1 MPLRLPE
8 KVRIVEVSPRDGLQN
23 EKTFVS
29 TGDKITLIDAL
40 SETGLSHLEVSSFV
54 NPRWIPPLAD
64 AQEVFQGIRR
74 KPGIVYSA
82 LIPNLKGYER
92 AIEAGID
99 EAVIFMSSSETH
111 SRKNINKSIDE
122 TLPVLREVAEEAI
135 ADGKTVRAYIS
146 TVFGCP
152 YEGPVDPKRV
162 VEIIRE
168 LLDMGVRE
176 ISLGDTVGLANP
188 QQVTRF
194 VERLAPDFDLGVF
207 ALHFHDTRGTALANV
222 LAGLMAGIT
231 TFDSSLGGLGGC
243 PYAPGATGNVATE
256 DLVYMLEEM
265 GVSTGLD
272 LNRLVETSRF
282 MQGVLGRELPS
293 RYLKSRLSAC
303 EV

>member
-23 EKTFVS
+23 EKTIVS
-29 TGDKITLIDAL
+29 TGDKITLIDSL
-40 SETGLSHLEVSSFV
+40 SETGLSHIEVSSFV

-92 AIEAGID
+92 AVEAGID

-111 SRKNINKSIDE
+111 NLKNINKSIDE

-194 VERLAPDFDLGVF
+194 VEMLAPDFDLGVF

>member
-23 EKTFVS
+23 EKMVVPTE
-29 TGDKITLIDAL
+29 DKIRLIDAL
-40 SETGLSHLEVSSFV
+40 SETGLSHIEVSSFV

-74 KPGIVYSA
+74 QPGVVYSA

-92 AIEAGID
+92 AVEVGID

-111 SRKNINKSIDE
+111 NRKNINKSIDE
-122 TLPVLREVAEEAI
+122 TLPILREVAEQAL
-135 ADGKTVRAYIS
+135 ADGKSVRAYIS

-152 YEGPVDPKRV
+152 YEGPVDPRRV
-162 VEIIRE
+162 LEIVRE

-176 ISLGDTVGLANP
+176 ISLGDTVGLGNP
-188 QQVTRF
+188 QQVTRI
-194 VERLAPDFDLGVF
+194 VELMAEHFDLGVF

-256 DLVYMLEEM
+256 DLVYMLSEM
-265 GVSTGLD
+265 GVATGVN
-272 LNRLVETSRF
+272 LNRLVEASRF

-293 RYLKSRLSAC
+293 RYLKSRLAAC

>member
-23 EKTFVS
+23 EKAIVS
-29 TGDKITLIDAL
+29 TGDKIKLIDAL
-40 SETGLSHLEVSSFV
+40 SETGLTHLEVSSFV

-92 AIEAGID
+92 AVEAGID

-111 SRKNINKSIDE
+111 NRKNINKSIE
-122 TLPVLREVAEEAI
+122 STLPVLREVAEEAI

-152 YEGPVDPKRV
+152 YEGPVAPQRV
-162 VEIIRE
+162 LEIVRE

-194 VERLAPDFDLGVF
+194 LELLAADFDLGAF

-222 LAGLMAGIT
+222 LAGLLAGIT

-265 GVSTGLD
+265 GVSTGVD

>member
-23 EKTFVS
+23 EKTVVS
-29 TGDKITLIDAL
+29 TQDKIKLIDAL
-40 SETGLSHLEVSSFV
+40 SETGLTHIEVSSFV

-64 AQEVFQGIRR
+64 AQEVFAGIRR
-74 KPGIVYSA
+74 KPGVVYSA

-92 AIEAGID
+92 AASVGID

-111 SRKNINKSIDE
+111 NRKNINKSIDE
-122 TLPVLREVAEEAI
+122 TFPVLREVAEAAI

-152 YEGPVDPKRV
+152 YEGPVDPRRV
-162 VEIIRE
+162 LEITRE

-188 QQVTRF
+188 QQVTRI
-194 VERLAPDFDLGVF
+194 VEMMAQEVSLDRL

-222 LAGLMAGIT
+222 LAGLLAGIT

-243 PYAPGATGNVATE
+243 PYAPGATGNVASE
-256 DLVYMLEEM
+256 DMIYMLEEM
-265 GVSTGLD
+265 GVRTGVD
-272 LNRLVETSRF
+272 LNRMVESSRF

>member
-23 EKTFVS
+23 EKLVVPTE
-29 TGDKITLIDAL
+29 DKISLIDAL
-40 SETGLSHLEVSSFV
+40 SETGLSHIEVSSFV

-74 KPGIVYSA
+74 KPGVVYSA

-92 AIEAGID
+92 AVSVGID

-111 SRKNINKSIDE
+111 NRKNINKSIDE
-122 TLPVLREVAEEAI
+122 TLPVLREVAEQAL
-135 ADGKTVRAYIS
+135 ADGKSVRAYVS

-152 YEGPVDPKRV
+152 YEGPVDPRRV
-162 VEIIRE
+162 LEIVRE

-176 ISLGDTVGLANP
+176 ISLGDTVGLGNP
-188 QQVTRF
+188 QQVTRIM
-194 VERLAPDFDLGVF
+194 ELLAEHVDLGVF

-222 LAGLMAGIT
+222 LAGLMAGVT

-265 GVSTGLD
+265 GVATGVD
-272 LNRLVETSRF
+272 LNRLVEASRF

-293 RYLKSRLSAC
+293 RYLKSRLAAC

>member
-23 EKTFVS
+23 EKAIVS
-29 TGDKITLIDAL
+29 TSDKIKLIDAL
-40 SETGLSHLEVSSFV
+40 SETGLTHLEVSSFV

-92 AIEAGID
+92 AVEAGID

-111 SRKNINKSIDE
+111 NRKNINKSIDE

-152 YEGPVDPKRV
+152 YEGPVAPQRV
-162 VEIIRE
+162 LEIVRE

-194 VERLAPDFDLGVF
+194 VELLAADFDLGAF

-222 LAGLMAGIT
+222 LAGLLAGIT

-265 GVSTGLD
+265 GVSTGVD